1 MNLSDVTNRLRN
13 DSKQE
18 FECWV
23 ADNYSSLAELFYSL
37 SADYLKRSNFDNDFY
52 FSEFASSKVLKEY
65 GYTEERSKSL
75 DAFLFLVAS
84 SVEKLTEKYGLSG
97 PLDHIQSYL
106 PESSIKYRLKALSKS
121 NEIDNVR
128 NDYIQLF
135 PRVLKLLKKAEACEE
150 QPHSQQITNFLIFYY
165 KKAKENLNRKG
176 HEDVLDQLAE
186 QFREESNIKEY
197 PFLADDLIRNAI
209 FGEAPLELKFDN
221 VEISLLFP
229 SQIIQEIFKK
239 QINEEVSILS
249 NTSIPNSFLG
259 YEKSVILNDV
269 LKRGRAN
276 FDEPYADISPDQ
288 KVLLY
293 CYFNMKKHFFSSY
306 AVFKKVW
313 YSFHLLLSESTSSL
327 IFIDLGCGP
336 LTSGLALG
344 DLHKNETQEPLVIH
358 YIGVDNSRSMI
369 EKAKEFTQC
378 ELFRSD
384 STFNFYSSF
393 EKVNPS
399 KLREKASPSTP
410 IVVNASYLFANITL
424 EQGNTLIDLTKQ
436 LSNCFNNV
444 HFIFQ
449 NISKASENETWIH
462 FKSHVN
468 HKLLNSE
475 NTEEK
480 FVYQNTRNAKW
491 EPHEEYVY
499 YEVLKI
505 KN

>member
-1 MNLSDVTNRLRN
+1 MNLSEVTNRLRN

-23 ADNYSSLAELFYSL
+23 ADNYNSLAELFYSL
-37 SADYLKRSNFDNDFY
+37 SADYLKGSNFDSDFY

-65 GYTEERSKSL
+65 GYTEERSESFN
-75 DAFLFLVAS
+75 AFLFLVAS
-84 SVEKLTEKYGLSG
+84 SVEKLVEKYGLVG
-97 PLDHIQSYL
+97 PVDHIQAFL

-121 NEIDNVR
+121 FKIDNVR

-135 PRVLKLLKKAEACEE
+135 PKVLELLKKAEACEE
-150 QPHSQQITNFLIFYY
+150 QPHAQQITNFLIFYY
-165 KKAKENLNRKG
+165 KKAKESLKSKG
-176 HEDVLDQLAE
+176 HEDVVDLLAE
-186 QFREESNIKEY
+186 QFRSESNIKEY

-209 FGEAPLELKFDN
+209 FGETPVELKFDN

-239 QINEEVSILS
+239 QINDEVSLLP

-259 YEKSVILNDV
+259 YDKSVILNDV

-276 FDEPYADISPDQ
+276 FDEPYADISSDQ

-293 CYFNMKKHFFSSY
+293 CFFNMKKHFFSSY

-313 YSFHLLLSESTSSL
+313 YSFHLLLSGSTSSL
-327 IFIDLGCGP
+327 TFIDLGCGP

-344 DLHKNETQEPLVIH
+344 DLHKYETKDPLLID
-358 YIGVDNSRSMI
+358 YIGVDTSRSMI
-369 EKAKEFTQC
+369 EKAKELRQC
-378 ELFRSD
+378 ELFHSD
-384 STFNFYSSF
+384 STFNFYSSL

-399 KLREKASPSTP
+399 KIREEASPNRS

-424 EQGNTLIDLTKQ
+424 EQGNTLIDFTKQ

-449 NISKASENETWIH
+449 NTSKASENETWIH

-480 FVYQNTRNAKW
+480 FVYQNTRNAKR